1 MATNNI
7 KLASFKG
14 RGHHHDRFPLSDGK
28 GPVIIYRLAGA
39 GGWIYWFLGEQK
51 GGTLVTENPKGE
63 IRENFGRIQR
73 GDHSNLLGK
82 WRRTGEEEDRESRQK
97 LLGGSLQRSNIERG
111 HRLNFTFSSPK
122 SSAPPP
128 AINNDRSQ
136 RARRQKAYV
145 WQTWQ
150 AYYLCVLWW
159 SSLKL
164 MFSDPLQIEL
174 FKGDWSSAE
183 KFFNQHNCHACHTRF
198 VLLSK
203 LTGLPILRRP
213 TSFPAPSLL
222 SLPRERSEG
231 AANAWE
237 RRPSENQAKFT
248 LTSVEIHFA
257 VEMPQSRYSV
267 WQFFAIIFYDI
278 SEEQKNRPVDA
289 GWGPV

>member
-1 MATNNI
+1 MT
-7 KLASFKG
+7 
-14 RGHHHDRFPLSDGK
+14 
-28 GPVIIYRLAGA
+28 GPK
-39 GGWIYWFLGEQK
+39 E
-51 GGTLVTENPKGE
+51 
-63 IRENFGRIQR
+63 QR
-73 GDHSNLLGK
+73 GKRLMFDK
-82 WRRTGEEEDRESRQK
+82 RDRP
-97 LLGGSLQRSNIERG
+97 I
-111 HRLNFTFSSPK
+111 T
-122 SSAPPP
+122 
-128 AINNDRSQ
+128 
-136 RARRQKAYV
+136 
-145 WQTWQ
+145 
-150 AYYLCVLWW
+150 YLCVLWW

-164 MFSDPLQIEL
+164 MFSDPLQTEL
-174 FKGDWSSAE
+174 FKGGWSSAE

-257 VEMPQSRYSV
+257 VEMPQSRCSV

-278 SEEQKNRPVDA
+278 CEEQKNRPVDA